1 MKILLL
7 PRFMLMSIS
16 FLCAL
21 DLNAQNQTAA
31 EKQDLC
37 KNNKARIAELETQL
51 ATVKEEI
58 GKIWVNK
65 EIENA
70 RNDMIWVKSIK
81 NVKSEEDWSKNISPR
96 ITKMVKTKDYQYDFT
111 DCLHNSPGTLAN
123 VNACLSSFELSIGKR
138 IDKAVI
144 DQKKYPDL
152 TKQKQTIESQIEAH
166 KKNLSLL
173 GCKEPDMVLYN
184 NTAWEGPWVATVEG
198 ELMKMNLNGTGV
210 LMTGIAQSKIE
221 ELTTIFDV
229 KGCLEMGPDKMLC
242 DFDVTYEDEE
252 MTMKAKGRV
261 EMQLKGDNITSSW
274 KELAP
279 PSVKWKP
286 GHEKNIV
293 QIRGANTYP
302 MTFKRE

>member
-1 MKILLL
+1 MKILLV
-7 PRFMLMSIS
+7 PRFILMSTS
-16 FLCAL
+16 FLCTL

-37 KNNKARIAELETQL
+37 KNNKARIAELESQL
-51 ATVKEEI
+51 TTVKEEV
-58 GKIWVNK
+58 GKIWVNE

-70 RNDMIWVKSIK
+70 RTDMLLVRKIK
-81 NVKSEEDWSKNISPR
+81 NVKSEGDWSKNRSSIM
-96 ITKMVKTKDYQYDFT
+96 TMAKTKDYQFDFA
-111 DCLHNSPGTLAN
+111 DCLHNSPGTLAD
-123 VNACLSSFELSIGKR
+123 VKACLSSFELSIGKR
-138 IDKAVI
+138 IDKAVT

-152 TKQKQTIESQIEAH
+152 TKQKQNIESLIATH

-210 LMTGIAQSKIE
+210 FMTGIAQSKME
-221 ELTTIFDV
+221 ELTTIFEV

-242 DFDVTYEDEE
+242 DFDVTYDDEE